1 MEPALHHAMMAAAC
15 SFLPRHQFAART
27 DSHLSN
33 CRTALSKR
41 TQTPENL
48 DDSDLFAAA
57 LPSYVQTSDPNLF
70 IVNSDVFLTIAQH
83 IADPDPLLMDLW
95 PLARDLVLE
104 AAELS
109 MQSDDTVLRLY
120 ERAQKI
126 FGRRKFIDYR
136 QYAWSMFPFDPAF
149 ESPDLS
155 IFRLRSWVGP
165 SSGDCFGF
173 RGRSRVSVAMSG
185 ENLWDQ
191 CFPKSRIFFAQMPF
205 AITPKDYYVL
215 HTQIHPIETAT
226 YLRPSNTSFVNYWS
240 ILLNVVHRLRQKKVP
255 FWPGLCSRANDLII
269 SFKLDRSST

>member
-57 LPSYVQTSDPNLF
+57 LLCYVQTSDPNLF

-149 ESPDLS
+149 ESPDLFYFQITQLGRSLLWRLLRISWS
-155 IFRLRSWVGP
+155 IQGLCGDEWREPVGP
-165 SSGDCFGF
+165 VFSEISDFFRSDAIRNHSKGLLRLTYTDTPHRDCHIFASIQYQLCQLLVHIVECGSPVTSEE
-173 RGRSRVSVAMSG
+173 GALLARS
-185 ENLWDQ
+185 
-191 CFPKSRIFFAQMPF
+191 
-205 AITPKDYYVL
+205 VL
-215 HTQIHPIETAT
+215 E
-226 YLRPSNTSFVNYWS
+226 SE
-240 ILLNVVHRLRQKKVP
+240 
-255 FWPGLCSRANDLII
+255 
-269 SFKLDRSST
+269 